1 MENRNFLIDKVGCS
15 WYPIKTSFLAL
26 VIALFY
32 HFCFNFTLFVHTG
45 HVKFDFNAI
54 WKTLNSQQLR
64 ILALGFVIVW
74 GQKSHIRKNEFEK
87 INWPTV
93 SNRVEQCLAMTAY
106 NFKNALSPKYMGDIY
121 SLHISP
127 NIRTGW

>member
-1 MENRNFLIDKVGCS
+1 MFEHILLSDLPLDKNKNWKLWLWLEYFFKKLMENRNFLIDKVGCS

-64 ILALGFVIVW
+64 ILALGIVIVW
-74 GQKSHIRKNEFEK
+74 G
-87 INWPTV
+87 
-93 SNRVEQCLAMTAY
+93 
-106 NFKNALSPKYMGDIY
+106 
-121 SLHISP
+121 
-127 NIRTGW
+127 